1 MWYLVSQVTFQ
12 RMTIPNHY
20 IWLYNS
26 KKIMYMVKWVAFNTF
41 KTFKTLTFA
50 FKTCFPCDH
59 FSRFPRLTLVLTCA
73 MKFNKYPHDEQIC
86 KLSMESCKFSS
97 STKWSF
103 KFEKVKVKN
112 VPNNDESFSQCRTQQ
127 MTWYL
132 CGSHQKRYVCPSF
145 VILLYHFGQK
155 LFFQLFLVQSFKLS
169 SNSAGPAGRRR
180 GNRITSG
187 N

>member
-1 MWYLVSQVTFQ
+1 
-12 RMTIPNHY
+12 
-20 IWLYNS
+20 
-26 KKIMYMVKWVAFNTF
+26 MYMVKWVAFS
-41 KTFKTLTFA
+41 TFKTLTFA
-50 FKTCFPCDH
+50 FKTCFPSDH

-132 CGSHQKRYVCPSF
+132 CGSHQKRSVPVVVLLLIILVEHFFSYFFFKVSNYLLTLQVPLVVDEGIELPQ
-145 VILLYHFGQK
+145 VINSKHNLCYQIWANTFCVMWSAAGQW
-155 LFFQLFLVQSFKLS
+155 S
-169 SNSAGPAGRRR
+169 
-180 GNRITSG
+180 
-187 N
+187 

>member
-1 MWYLVSQVTFQ
+1 MWYLVYQVTFQ

-41 KTFKTLTFA
+41 IKTFKTLTLA

-112 VPNNDESFSQCRTQQ
+112 VPNNDEYLSQCRTQQ

-132 CGSHQKRYVCPSF
+132 CGSHQKRYVCPSPWPALSF
-145 VILLYHFGQK
+145 WSKTFFSIVSSSKFQIIL
-155 LFFQLFLVQSFKLS
+155 
-169 SNSAGPAGRRR
+169 
-180 GNRITSG
+180 
-187 N
+187 